1 MQAGWTA
8 PGQQVARRQHVRV
21 GGEGSDWPEGEGDG
35 GGRQMQATSSR
46 SERVGRGGQRD
57 PQRAAG
63 MRASCRSPERQELG
77 SGDKA
82 VGVCLQRGKEEQGD
96 GAQSGFADGQQGADR
111 LDGKVEGSC
120 VRAVRVGAEG
130 GGSGSACEM
139 QAGQMELGGVE
150 MGSTRDDAS

>member
-63 MRASCRSPERQELG
+63 MLASCRSPERQELG

-111 LDGKVEGSC
+111 LDGNVEGSC
-120 VRAVRVGAEG
+120 IGAVRIGPEG
-130 GGSGSACEM
+130 EGSGGACEM
-139 QAGQMELGGVE
+139 QLGQMELGGVE
-150 MGSTRDDAS
+150 MRGEWGDAD